1 MVHGPRVEPE
11 CKNGKDCPICDAAR
25 PPTKAT
31 PEAILLALVLECG
44 DFGRI
49 PNERVTR
56 MVWEADSES
65 YGSVLEVVYKGLRE
79 MGYVPQSFDSGDWR
93 KRA

>member
-1 MVHGPRVEPE
+1 MVHAPRVEPE

-31 PEAILLALVLECG
+31 PEAILLALVLEG
-44 DFGRI
+44 EDHGRI
-49 PNERVTR
+49 SNQRVTR
-56 MVWEADSES
+56 MVWEANNET
-65 YGSVLEVVYKGLRE
+65 YGTTLEAVYKGLRE

-93 KRA
+93 KRG